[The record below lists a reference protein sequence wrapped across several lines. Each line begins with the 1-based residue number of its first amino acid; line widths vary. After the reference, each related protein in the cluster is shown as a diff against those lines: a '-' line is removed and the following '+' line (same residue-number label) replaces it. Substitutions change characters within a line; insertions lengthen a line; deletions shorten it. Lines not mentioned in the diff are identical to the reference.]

1 MINYFNFAKN
11 ENGYLL
17 TNDFGKYQF
26 VSDRTFNEL
35 VHDCVSDNNP
45 EKQFLVENGFLI
57 EQPMELF
64 VKENAPWLRSMKE
77 YCLGGTSLHIFAV
90 TNKCNLD
97 CVYCQ
102 AHSCESSLNRSMTAE
117 TGRKAVEFA
126 MQSPNKNLTFEFQ
139 GGEPLLNFEV
149 VKEMIDYS
157 KAINH
162 DKVIQ
167 YTIVT
172 NLVHLNDEMLKY
184 LTENDVSIC
193 TSLDGPENVHDHNR
207 PFRNNGLGSYK
218 SVVKKI
224 TALKQKGIKI
234 GAIQTTTNYSLHYPR
249 EIIDQYRQLGIN
261 TIFLRPLTPLGLAD
275 SSWVNVGYTAAEFL
289 EFYRVA
295 FEYIMEIN
303 MRGEY
308 FSETHA
314 GYFIKK
320 IFFHYADNYME
331 LRSPCGAGIG
341 QMSYYHDGSVYTCDE
356 GRMMSEM
363 GDQTFRLGNVLTN
376 TYRDCV
382 CSPVCAAVC
391 KASIVESLPKCAG
404 CVYQP
409 YCGVCPVVN
418 YASANS
424 LCGKNSKDFRCE
436 VYKGIMDLIFAVIEE
451 GDERKINILKS
462 WAN

>member
-1 MINYFNFAKN
+1 MRKN
-11 ENGYLL
+11 
-17 TNDFGKYQF
+17 
-26 VSDRTFNEL
+26 TFEEL
-35 VHDCVSDNNP
+35 VHNRVSNNNP
-45 EKQFLVENGFLI
+45 EKQLLAENGFLI
-57 EQPMELF
+57 EQPIELF

-102 AHSCESSLNRSMTAE
+102 AHSSDSSLNQSMTAE
-117 TGRKAVEFA
+117 TGRKAVAFA

-149 VKEMIDYS
+149 VKEMIEYS
-157 KAINH
+157 KKINR
-162 DKVIQ
+162 DKIIQ

-172 NLVHLNDEMLKY
+172 NLVHLNEKKLQY
-184 LTENDVSIC
+184 LTENSVSIC
-193 TSLDGPENVHDHNR
+193 TSLDGPENVHNHNR
-207 PFRNNGLGSYK
+207 PFRSNGLGSYND
-218 SVVKKI
+218 VVAKI
-224 TALKQKGIKI
+224 LSLKQRQIKI
-234 GAIQTTTNYSLHYPR
+234 GAIQTTTNYSLSYPR
-249 EIIDQYRQLGIN
+249 EIINQYRQLGIN

-275 SSWVNVGYTAAEFL
+275 SSWRSLGYTSEQFL
-289 EFYRVA
+289 TFYRAA
-295 FEYIMEIN
+295 FDYIMELN
-303 MRGEY
+303 LRGEY

-320 IFFHYADNYME
+320 IFYHYADNYME

-356 GRMMSEM
+356 GRMMSVM
-363 GDQTFRLGNVLTN
+363 GDQTFRLGNVLTDSFQ
-376 TYRDCV
+376 DCV

-391 KASIVESLPKCAG
+391 KASVVESLPKCAG

-418 YASANS
+418 YAAAGN
-424 LCGKNSKDFRCE
+424 LYEKNSKDFRCE
-436 VYKGIMDLIFAVIEE
+436 VYKGIMDLIFNVIEE
-451 GDERKINILKS
+451 GDDRKINILKS